1 LAWALEPRHR
11 RGPGRLS
18 PPERRQAK
26 TSFLGGV
33 GVKELGQRVW
43 REVQDDNCTGQAAQL
58 AYYLLFAVFPF
69 LLFLA
74 TLLGY
79 LPIPQLMDRIMELLG
94 RLLPGEALTLLQ
106 ENVRQLVSNQQGG
119 LLSCGILTAHWAS
132 SGAMVAIMDALN
144 RAYDVQEWRP
154 FGRCGARL
162 FS

>member
-1 LAWALEPRHR
+1 
-11 RGPGRLS
+11 
-18 PPERRQAK
+18 
-26 TSFLGGV
+26 V